1 MSKYQIILTMNII
14 TQLTHNTEPD
24 DIQRIE
30 VPAHGRF
37 FMVTLIHPHS
47 RRSWNFKSI
56 FISVVHKHL
65 SSL

>member
-37 FMVTLIHPHS
+37 FMVTLIHPH
-47 RRSWNFKSI
+47 
-56 FISVVHKHL
+56 
-65 SSL
+65 